1 MLNEASTGH
10 QPEPGVPPEPQC
22 VADVGVSQPLLE
34 GLALKILYLNGPFSL
49 TELSVRI
56 RLGFGVANELL
67 RKLRSEQVC
76 EITAMKGNIPHIAIT
91 TKGRSL
97 ALELLAVNRYAGPAP
112 VSMEAYARQVL
123 RQGVRS
129 SDIHMAEVERAF
141 SHLVLEPRI
150 LKKLGAAL
158 NSASSIFLYGP
169 SGSGKTS
176 IAVAFPRALAHNEVW
191 VPFAVEIDGQ
201 IIVVHDPHVHV
212 PADGGAH
219 ENSDQRWVLCRRP
232 TVLVGGELTLEML
245 ELQLNPISNVYSAP
259 LQMKANNGVLVID
272 DFGRQRM
279 RPEQLLN
286 RWIVPLDRRVD
297 FLSLAGGKQVQIP
310 FEMFVVFATNL
321 TPASLVD
328 AAFLRRIQT
337 KIEVGAV
344 SDAQFHE
351 IFRWVCDELKVNYD
365 ATIVDELID
374 IVRNRLKEPLRACHP
389 RDIVNQIRWAASY
402 EERQPVLTR
411 ETIAEAI
418 EAYFLPESPDA
429 SFATG

>member
-1 MLNEASTGH
+1 MLNAQSIEPQPLPAVPF
-10 QPEPGVPPEPQC
+10 QPEC
-22 VADVGVSQPLLE
+22 VADVGVNQSLLE

-56 RLGFGVANELL
+56 RLGIGVVNELL
-67 RKLRSEQVC
+67 RKLRSEQQC
-76 EITAMKGNIPHIAIT
+76 EITGMKGNVPQIAIAAR
-91 TKGRSL
+91 GRSL
-97 ALELLAVNRYAGPAP
+97 AMELLALNRYAGPAP
-112 VSMEAYARQVL
+112 VSMEAYTRQVL
-123 RQGVRS
+123 QQGVRTA
-129 SDIHMAEVERAF
+129 DIHMSEVERAF

-191 VPFAVEIDGQ
+191 VPFAVEVDGQ

-212 PADGGAH
+212 PANGGTH
-219 ENSDQRWVLCRRP
+219 ENCDQRWVLCRRP

-245 ELQLNPISNVYSAP
+245 ELQLNPISNVYAAP

-351 IFRWVCDELKVNYD
+351 IFRWVCDELKVDY
-365 ATIVDELID
+365 AAAIVDELID
-374 IVRNRLKEPLRACHP
+374 IIRNRLKEPLRACHP
-389 RDIVNQIRWAASY
+389 RDLVNQIRWAASY
-402 EERQPVLTR
+402 EERQPALTR
-411 ETIAEAI
+411 EAIAEAI
-418 EAYFLPESPDA
+418 EAYFLPQEPDGSLEA
-429 SFATG
+429 Q